1 VLGFDHSIANDGSY
15 NFQVIGNSFAGS
27 SEPGIVWV
35 MQDENGDGQ
44 PNDTWYEL
52 KGSEYGKPETYQDYE
67 VTYYRPRSVQ
77 RPVAWTDNYGKA
89 GIIDYIGGYH
99 TQDYYYPLWVK
110 EDTYTLRGT
119 RLKDRT
125 QQGTIWTNG
134 SFDWGYADNFS
145 PVDRLTTDNNYNSDP
160 NANHFKISDA
170 VRFDGQPANLQ
181 YIDFIKVHTG
191 VNVTAGVLGENSTEV
206 FGARDYNLVKN

>member
-52 KGSEYGKPETYQDYE
+52 KGSEYGKPETIQDYE
-67 VTYYRPRSVQ
+67 VTYYRPRSPQ
-77 RPVAWTDNYGKA
+77 MPVAWTDNDGHA
-89 GIIDYIGGYH
+89 GTIDRIGSH
-99 TQDYYYPLWVK
+99 SQDYYYPLWVK
-110 EDTYTLRGT
+110 EDAYTLHGT

-125 QQGTIWTNG
+125 QQGALWTNG
-134 SFDWGYADNFS
+134 HFDWGYADNYS
-145 PVDRLTTDNNYNSDP
+145 PVDRLTNDINYNADA

-170 VRFDGQPANLQ
+170 VRFDRQPANLQ

-191 VNVTAGVLGENSTEV
+191 VNVKAGVLGENSTEV